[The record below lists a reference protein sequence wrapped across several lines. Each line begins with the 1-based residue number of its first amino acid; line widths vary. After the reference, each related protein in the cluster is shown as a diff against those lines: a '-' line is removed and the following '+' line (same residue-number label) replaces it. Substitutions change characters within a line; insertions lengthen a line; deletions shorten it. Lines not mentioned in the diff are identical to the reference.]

1 VVKQVLRIAADRQG
15 YDEGRLFHQTRGVIF
30 LGTPNLGSHL
40 TNWADRFRTLLRP
53 SEATQGLVA
62 NDAYLR
68 DLNMWY
74 RDHSADVG
82 IKSVVFF
89 ETRPTNGVMVVE
101 AMSADPGLSGARPVP
116 IDADHISISK
126 PSSRDTTLYRVVRHF
141 VDEVLIPAR
150 LGVKARWREEAIPTC
165 NEFDVFIS
173 HSSAQRA
180 WVEAFA
186 SNLRLAGKSVFLD
199 FWRLIP
205 GRDWIDGL
213 RTGLASCKSAI
224 LVVSP
229 EALQSGWVREEYE
242 VLRLVKMR
250 IRHSALCP
258 LYIRGLMGNHVF
270 WIHSMG

>member
-1 VVKQVLRIAADRQG
+1 
-15 YDEGRLFHQTRGVIF
+15 VIF

-116 IDADHISISK
+116 IDADHVSISK

-141 VDEVLIPAR
+141 VDEVLISAR

-229 EALQSGWVREEYE
+229 EALQSGWVREKYE
-242 VLRLVKMR
+242 VFRARQNEDPTFSIVPVIYSGVDGESRVLV
-250 IRHSALCP
+250 
-258 LYIRGLMGNHVF
+258 
-270 WIHSMG
+270 HSMG